1 MSDTKAKA
9 DLGARKIDA
18 MPTKALFIE
27 MLTRD
32 IKLIPS
38 VVDLVD
44 NCVDGAIRLRDD
56 KSFEGLWVR
65 LLISGKVLRI
75 ADNCGGIDVEIARK
89 YAFRFG
95 RPSRAPSVDHSIGW
109 FGVGM
114 KRAFFKIGK
123 RFRVESQAETSQF
136 VMEVSVTKWAEDEN
150 KWEFEF
156 DKVEGG
162 MKKVPADKRATT
174 IIVSELHDDVAEEFA
189 QPNFQKALDA
199 GIKSRLRNALSRG
212 LAITLNGIPIG
223 QEPLELLSGS
233 QLAPAF
239 RKIGYRKLGKPVTV
253 KLYCGLGESDPAMA
267 GWHVFCNGRLV
278 LEADKSEVTGWGQKH
293 ETRVPTFHPQF
304 NSFRG
309 YAYFDSDDAGR
320 LPWNTT
326 KTGMDTDSPVYRAV
340 RPQMMKLMRPVID
353 FLNRLK
359 EEKEGKSAADKKGPL
374 EALAESAVSKPVDDV
389 KTRPVFELPRV
400 REKPKPRGPA
410 LQRIQY
416 DKPRA
421 QVMKVMSV
429 LSVRS
434 YVKVGEKTFEYY
446 YKAEC
451 QE

>member
-1 MSDTKAKA
+1 MATEDPPQRA
-9 DLGARKIDA
+9 DRRIEA

-32 IKLIPS
+32 IKLIPA

-44 NCVDGAIRLRDD
+44 NCVDGAIQLRDD
-56 KSFEGLWVR
+56 KSFKGLWVR
-65 LLISGKVLRI
+65 LHISGKVLRI

-95 RPSRAPSVDHSIGW
+95 RPGRAPSVDHSIGR

-123 RFRVESQAETSQF
+123 RFRVESQAETSRF
-136 VMEVSVTKWAEDEN
+136 VVEVSVTDWAKEEDN
-150 KWEFEF
+150 WEFKF
-156 DKVEGG
+156 DRVEEGL
-162 MKKVPADKRATT
+162 KKVPAEKRGTT
-174 IIVSELHDDVAEEFA
+174 IIVSELHGDVAKEFA

-199 GIKSRLRNALSRG
+199 AIKSRLQNALSRG
-212 LAITLNGIPIG
+212 LAITLNEIPIG
-223 QEPLELLSGS
+223 HEPLELLSGS
-233 QLAPAF
+233 QLAPAL
-239 RKIGYRKLGKPVTV
+239 RKIVYRRLGKPVTV
-253 KLYCGLGESDPAMA
+253 KLYCGLGESDPVMA

-278 LEADKSEVTGWGQKH
+278 LEADKTDVTGWGEKH
-293 ETRVPTFHPQF
+293 ETRVPVFHPQF
-304 NSFRG
+304 NNFRG

-359 EEKEGKSAADKKGPL
+359 EEKEGRTEADEMGPL
-374 EALAESAVSKPVDDV
+374 GRLVDTAVSKPVDDV
-389 KTRPVFELPRV
+389 ETRRVFELPKV
-400 REKPKPRGPA
+400 PSQPKRPA
-410 LQRIQY
+410 VQRIQY
-416 DKPRA
+416 DKPLEEVETVMRI
-421 QVMKVMSV
+421 MKVNT
-429 LSVRS
+429 
-434 YVKVGEKTFEYY
+434 YKKVGERTFEYY
-446 YKAEC
+446 YNAEC

>member
-1 MSDTKAKA
+1 MATQDRTEGP
-9 DLGARKIDA
+9 DRRIDA

-32 IKLIPS
+32 IKLIPA

-56 KSFEGLWVR
+56 HSFKGLWVR
-65 LLISGKVLRI
+65 LHISGKVLRI
-75 ADNCGGIDVEIARK
+75 ADNCGGIDVDIARK

-95 RPSRAPSVDHSIGW
+95 RPGCAPSVDHSIGQ

-123 RFRVESQAETSQF
+123 RFRVESQAETSRF
-136 VMEVSVTKWAEDEN
+136 VVEVSVTEWAKEED

-156 DKVEGG
+156 GQVEEG

-174 IIVSELHDDVAEEFA
+174 IIVSKLHDDVAEEFA

-199 GIKSRLRNALSRG
+199 GIKSRLRSALSRG
-212 LAITLNGIPIG
+212 LAITLNEIPIG
-223 QEPLELLSGS
+223 HEPLELLSGS
-233 QLAPAF
+233 QIAPAF
-239 RKIGYRKLGKPVTV
+239 RRIPYRKGGKPVTV
-253 KLYCGLGESDPAMA
+253 KLYCGLGESDRKMA
-267 GWHVFCNGRLV
+267 GWHVFCNGRMV
-278 LEADKSEVTGWGQKH
+278 LEADKTEVTGWGEKH
-293 ETRVPTFHPQF
+293 EASVPAFHPQF

-326 KTGMDTDSPVYRAV
+326 KTGIDTDLPVYRAV

-359 EEKEGKSAADKKGPL
+359 EEKEGKSAADEKGPL
-374 EALAESAVSKPVDDV
+374 EALVESSDSKPVDDV
-389 KTRPVFELPRV
+389 ETRPVFELPRV
-400 REKPKPRGPA
+400 HEQPKPRGPV

-416 DKPRA
+416 DKPLA
-421 QVMKVMSV
+421 QVMKAMSV
-429 LSVRS
+429 LGVRS

-446 YKAEC
+446 FKAEC